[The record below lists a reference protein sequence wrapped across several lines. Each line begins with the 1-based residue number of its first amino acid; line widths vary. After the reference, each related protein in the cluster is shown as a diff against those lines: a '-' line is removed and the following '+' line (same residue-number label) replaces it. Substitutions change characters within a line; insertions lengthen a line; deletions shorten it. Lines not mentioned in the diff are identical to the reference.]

1 MKIKTNDPQ
10 RPLLRPKERLT
21 QIREQVEQTLTRQK
35 DLDHHWEDQID
46 VSVFFEYS
54 FQILPTLGIRTL
66 IKPFLFHT
74 RPCSSSISL
83 HRMHL
88 LFPRQVQSKVN
99 LVQLSAVEWREPSVC
114 VMVEVGEFTW
124 TDGMLFPDPFSINH
138 AQNSLAL
145 MNQWMWTLK
154 IRSKMKTE
162 AVW

>member
-1 MKIKTNDPQ
+1 M
-10 RPLLRPKERLT
+10 
-21 QIREQVEQTLTRQK
+21 QIREQVEQTLARQK

-46 VSVFFEYS
+46 VSVFFSSIFPRPYQFLE
-54 FQILPTLGIRTL
+54 IRTL

-74 RPCSSSISL
+74 RPNSSSISL

-88 LFPRQVQSKVN
+88 LFPRQVQSRAN
-99 LVQLSAVEWREPSVC
+99 LLKLPAVEWRGPSVC

-124 TDGMLFPDPFSINH
+124 TDEMLFPDRFSIYH
-138 AQNSLAL
+138 AQTSLAL
-145 MNQWMWTLK
+145 MNQWMWIPK